1 MSTEGRKTNE
11 VLRKNKVKI
20 LIFVIFLL
28 LIILI
33 YKLVETYA
41 LFYSELNGTVE
52 IENGVWRI
60 NVNNTEVTTGTS
72 VTFNINNI
80 TTSSNAHIMA
90 GKLAPGSSGSF
101 IIEIN
106 ATNTDVSVKYD
117 IMLDEDLLT
126 NSNFVITN
134 IEEINNTGD
143 LVRTDE
149 NTYTGVLSLGDIQGN
164 HRARIN
170 VEFEWTDIDGT
181 DENIADLAVGTV
193 YNGQFQIPITV
204 HLIQYL
210 GEEIE
215 EYVEGETAEENN
227 G

>member
-1 MSTEGRKTNE
+1 MAK
-11 VLRKNKVKI
+11 KNKVKI
-20 LIFVIFLL
+20 LIFVIVLL

-52 IENGVWRI
+52 ISNGVWRI

-80 TTSSNAHIMA
+80 TTSSNSHIMA

-106 ATNTDVSVKYD
+106 ATSTDVSVKYD
-117 IMLDEDLLT
+117 VMLDEDLLT

-134 IEEINNTGD
+134 IEEINDTGE
-143 LVRTDE
+143 LVRTGE
-149 NTYTGVLSLGDIQGN
+149 NTYTGILSLEDIQDN
-164 HRARIN
+164 NRARIN
-170 VEFEWTDIDGT
+170 VEFEWADIDGT
-181 DENIADLAVGTV
+181 DENMADLEVGTV

-227 G
+227 D